1 MRFRLKSSF
10 SALMCSTIT
19 TTRKFFTV
27 LVSIFSFHH
36 AVSYVQWGAI
46 GMVFTGLI
54 IELKS
59 EYHAKLHGTDHHHH
73 HDAKHVEGSE
83 AAEASKKQQ

>member
-1 MRFRLKSSF
+1 
-10 SALMCSTIT
+10 MCSTIT

-36 AVSYVQWGAI
+36 AVSSIQWVAI

-54 IELKS
+54 IELKG
-59 EYHAKLHGTDHHHH
+59 EYHAKLHGTDHHTVS
-73 HDAKHVEGSE
+73 KHAEE
-83 AAEASKKQQ
+83 KDAEAKKQQ